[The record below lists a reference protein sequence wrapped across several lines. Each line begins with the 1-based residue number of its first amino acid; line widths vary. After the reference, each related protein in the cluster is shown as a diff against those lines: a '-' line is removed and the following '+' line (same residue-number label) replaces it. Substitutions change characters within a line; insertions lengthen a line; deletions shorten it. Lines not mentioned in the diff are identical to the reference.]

1 MTPALTHREQA
12 QERARHA
19 RDALLVLID
28 EASPSPALREAMR
41 YRLEELYNACSLAIT
56 TGDETVYPT
65 LMTKVGEKT

>member
-12 QERARHA
+12 RQQALRA
-19 RDALLVLID
+19 RDALLLLID

-41 YRLEELYNACSLAIT
+41 YRLEELYSACSLAIT

-65 LMTKVGEKT
+65 LMTRLEEP